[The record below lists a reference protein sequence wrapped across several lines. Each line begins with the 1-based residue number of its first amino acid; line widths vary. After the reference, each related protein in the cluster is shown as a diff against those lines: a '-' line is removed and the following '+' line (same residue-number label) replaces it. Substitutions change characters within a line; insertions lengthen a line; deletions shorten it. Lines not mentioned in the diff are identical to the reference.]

1 MDFCS
6 WSEPLT
12 CNDSKWPPCKERKVC
27 NSCLSCF
34 YRYSILWILKL
45 SIVKCFWFITCVLV
59 ETYRLS
65 MYVLKSLN
73 VCELVA
79 GLFNSIHHY
88 NIISDSSHSTVGYF
102 TGPSFWF
109 RAPNKVKNTTVRFSV
124 SSSLHLLIYN
134 AMQMFIVL

>member
-1 MDFCS
+1 
-6 WSEPLT
+6 
-12 CNDSKWPPCKERKVC
+12 
-27 NSCLSCF
+27 
-34 YRYSILWILKL
+34 
-45 SIVKCFWFITCVLV
+45 
-59 ETYRLS
+59 
-65 MYVLKSLN
+65 MYVLQSLN

-79 GLFNSIHHY
+79 GLFSIHHY

-102 TGPSFWF
+102 AGPFFWF